1 MENAKTQ
8 MKTHTMTI
16 SPEAKA
22 AINAAAAAR
31 WAAHAAT
38 VNTELPTTTTPP
50 QNGSE
55 NEETPMKSPMLHDA
69 TMDVVSVIET
79 LREVVLKALVS
90 TNRAVRDCLAAG
102 QALGVVRGGYY
113 AIESLR
119 LEKGYRAFGRELTPG
134 DGPVEAGQLFT
145 CKLGTDIDF
154 LGRAALEQARAHGPR
169 RRLVGFAVSSPEPML
184 WGGELILRDGVVAG
198 QVTSAAWGA
207 TTGACVGL
215 AYLRAEDGR
224 VIDAEWIDGGAYEVN
239 VGGTRYPVTVSRKAL
254 YDPTNARIR

>member
-90 TNRAVRDCLAAG
+90 TGRAVRDCLAAG
-102 QALGVVRGGYY
+102 QALNEARV
-113 AIESLR
+113 
-119 LEKGYRAFGRELTPG
+119 AFS
-134 DGPVEAGQLFT
+134 
-145 CKLGTDIDF
+145 
-154 LGRAALEQARAHGPR
+154 R
-169 RRLVGFAVSSPEPML
+169 RRGQ
-184 WGGELILRDGVVAG
+184 GGEF
-198 QVTSAAWGA
+198 
-207 TTGACVGL
+207 
-215 AYLRAEDGR
+215 
-224 VIDAEWIDGGAYEVN
+224 AEWDDGNGWTEFVQKNLPEISDRTARN
-239 VGGTRYPVTVSRKAL
+239 WMKAA
-254 YDPTNARIR
+254 DDEK